1 MEGLLPLKYKPSISQ
16 CRSVKCRAFELRK
29 YSVHVKGLIALYT
42 HQNLNVPDWFYGG
55 Q

>member
-16 CRSVKCRAFELRK
+16 CRSVKCGAFELRK
-29 YSVHVKGLIALYT
+29 YAVHVKGLIALYT